1 MARAGVLSAPYWIFK
16 NNCIK
21 VSLQNDKRVQ
31 ETLLP
36 YKSTGLKRETK
47 IFTDSKGFY
56 LEKVI
61 PDSVK
66 YSIKI
71 VVQRYRGKIIHKN
84 YWELSRNPIN
94 QWSWYGWGR
103 VKRHLRKGSILE
115 LGISH
120 TKNVEYTLTEYRELR
135 DKIIHVNRHSKIVF
149 IECPYYSITK
159 TNRNFA
165 SQRKT
170 VMNNH
175 SKAQVVYKGNKTGTD
190 KNNNNK
196 AQMTYK
202 G

>member
-36 YKSTGLKRETK
+36 YTSTGLKRETK

-66 YSIKI
+66 YNIKI

-115 LGISH
+115 VGISH
-120 TKNVEYTLTEYRELR
+120 TKNVEYTFNW
-135 DKIIHVNRHSKIVF
+135 V
-149 IECPYYSITK
+149 
-159 TNRNFA
+159 
-165 SQRKT
+165 QRT
-170 VMNNH
+170 PRQNYTCEQAFQNCFHWVPLLLDNQNE
-175 SKAQVVYKGNKTGTD
+175 
-190 KNNNNK
+190 
-196 AQMTYK
+196 
-202 G
+202 